1 MVDQV
6 NTEKKIEIP
15 ETLPLLPVRDIVI
28 FPYMVVPLSVGRQK
42 SIKSLDEAMAKGRL
56 IVLATQKQAAQ
67 EDPQIADIYDVGT
80 VAEILQLLK
89 MGDGTIKL
97 FVEGI
102 ARVKVEQYLPNNEFF
117 SVKIRKIISPT
128 AKTPEM
134 EALMRNVIS
143 QFEQYVKLNRRLPI
157 EMAMSVNN
165 LENPDAL
172 VDAICAH
179 LNIKIK
185 DKQDLLSIDGPM
197 ARLERLMVVLNSEN
211 EILGIERKIQGRVRQ
226 QIEKSQKEYYLS
238 EQMKAIQ
245 KELKQKDEYSKEL
258 DDLYKKLKDAKMPK
272 EAEEKARE
280 ELKRLEKM
288 MPYSPEATVVR
299 TYLDWL
305 VSIPWSTKTKD
316 NINIDHAEKIMNN
329 EHYGLEKAKERILEY
344 LAVCKL
350 SGKIK
355 GPILCF
361 VGPPGTGKTSLGR
374 SIAHAMERNFVR
386 FSLGGVRDEAEIR
399 GHRRT
404 YIGSLPGRIIQS
416 MRKAK
421 SKNPVFLLDEV
432 DKIGLDFRGDPA
444 SALLE
449 VLDPEQN
456 NTFNDHYLEVDFDLS
471 DVLFI
476 TTANTL
482 YSIPPA
488 LLDRMEIINFPG
500 YTTEEKVQIA
510 NRFIIPKQLKENGL
524 KEKSFTYNDETIK
537 TLITEY
543 TREAGVRNL
552 EREIASLCR
561 KVAKKIVKEK
571 VKKTLDIKKDN
582 VHKYLGIPKYHPDR
596 LEENEVGVATG
607 LAWTE
612 VGGDTLAIEVSLMK
626 GKGKMTLTGKLGEV
640 MQESAHAA
648 LSFIRANAKKYKLKE
663 DFMKDKEIHVHVPEG
678 AIPKDGPSA
687 GITLATAILS
697 ALTNK
702 PVKKS
707 VAMTGEI
714 TLRGHVLPIG
724 GLKEKVL
731 AAYRIGIKTVIMPE
745 DNKKDMEE
753 IPDYVQKKIK
763 FITVKH
769 IDEVFKEA
777 IVGSKS

>member
-1 MVDQV
+1 
-6 NTEKKIEIP
+6 
-15 ETLPLLPVRDIVI
+15 
-28 FPYMVVPLSVGRQK
+28 
-42 SIKSLDEAMAKGRL
+42 
-56 IVLATQKQAAQ
+56 
-67 EDPQIADIYDVGT
+67 
-80 VAEILQLLK
+80 
-89 MGDGTIKL
+89 
-97 FVEGI
+97 
-102 ARVKVEQYLPNNEFF
+102 
-117 SVKIRKIISPT
+117 
-128 AKTPEM
+128 
-134 EALMRNVIS
+134 
-143 QFEQYVKLNRRLPI
+143 
-157 EMAMSVNN
+157 
-165 LENPDAL
+165 
-172 VDAICAH
+172 
-179 LNIKIK
+179 
-185 DKQDLLSIDGPM
+185 
-197 ARLERLMVVLNSEN
+197 
-211 EILGIERKIQGRVRQ
+211 
-226 QIEKSQKEYYLS
+226 
-238 EQMKAIQ
+238 
-245 KELKQKDEYSKEL
+245 
-258 DDLYKKLKDAKMPK
+258 
-272 EAEEKARE
+272 
-280 ELKRLEKM
+280 
-288 MPYSPEATVVR
+288 
-299 TYLDWL
+299 
-305 VSIPWSTKTKD
+305 
-316 NINIDHAEKIMNN
+316 
-329 EHYGLEKAKERILEY
+329 
-344 LAVCKL
+344 
-350 SGKIK
+350 
-355 GPILCF
+355 
-361 VGPPGTGKTSLGR
+361 
-374 SIAHAMERNFVR
+374 MERNFVR

-456 NTFNDHYLEVDFDLS
+456 NTFNDHYLELDFDLS

-488 LLDRMEIINFPG
+488 LLDRMEVINFPG
-500 YTTEEKVQIA
+500 YTTEEKIQIA

-524 KEKSFTYNDETIK
+524 KEKSFTYNDDTIK
-537 TLITEY
+537 SMITEY

-582 VHKYLGIPKYHPDR
+582 IHKYLGIPKYHPDR
-596 LEENEVGVATG
+596 LEANEVGVATG

-612 VGGDTLAIEVSLMK
+612 VGGDTLAIEVSIMK

-731 AAYRIGIKTVIMPE
+731 AAYRIGIKTVIIPE

-769 IDEVFKEA
+769 IDQVFKEVFA
-777 IVGSKS
+777 K

>member
-1 MVDQV
+1 MADIHS
-6 NTEKKIEIP
+6 EKKIEIP
-15 ETLPLLPVRDIVI
+15 QKLPLLPVRDVVV
-28 FPYMVVPLSVGRQK
+28 FPYMVIPLSVGRQK
-42 SIKSLDEAMAKGRL
+42 SIKALDEAMAKGRL
-56 IVLATQKQAAQ
+56 IVLAAQKQAAM
-67 EDPQIADIYDVGT
+67 EEPQMSDIYEVGT
-80 VAEILQLLK
+80 VCEILQMLK

-97 FVEGI
+97 FVEGV
-102 ARVKVEQYLPNNEFF
+102 ARVKIEEYLPNQEYFE
-117 SVKIRKIISPT
+117 VRVQRIIST
-128 AKTPEM
+128 YQSAPEL
-134 EALMRNVIS
+134 EALMRNVVT

-157 EMAMSVNN
+157 EMVLSVNN
-165 LENPDAL
+165 IENPDVLA
-172 VDAICAH
+172 DTISAH
-179 LNIKIK
+179 LSIKIK
-185 DKQDLLSIDGPM
+185 DKQEMLALTEP
-197 ARLERLMVVLNSEN
+197 LERLNRLLLILNSEN

-245 KELKQKDEYSKEL
+245 KELKQKDEYGKEL
-258 DDLYKKLKDAKMPK
+258 DELARKIKEAKMTK

-280 ELKRLEKM
+280 ELTRLEKM

-305 VSIPWSTKTKD
+305 VNLPWAIKTAD
-316 NINIDHAEKIMNN
+316 NMNLAHAEGILNA
-329 EHYGLEKAKERILEY
+329 EHFGLEKAKERISEY
-344 LAVCKL
+344 LAVCQL

-374 SIAHAMERNFVR
+374 SIAHAMGRKFIR
-386 FSLGGVRDEAEIR
+386 ISLGGVRDEAEIR

-421 SKNPVFLLDEV
+421 SRNPVFLLDEV
-432 DKIGLDFRGDPA
+432 DKIGVDFRGDPA
-444 SALLE
+444 AALLE

-456 NTFNDHYLEVDFDLS
+456 HTFNDHYLEIDFDLS

-482 YSIPPA
+482 YSIPSA
-488 LLDRMEIINFPG
+488 LLDRMEVINFPG
-500 YTTEEKVQIA
+500 YTTEEKIQIA
-510 NRFIIPKQLKENGL
+510 NQFIVPKQLKENGL
-524 KEKSFTYNDETIK
+524 KKDSFTLDDDMLKAVI
-537 TLITEY
+537 LEY

-552 EREIASLCR
+552 EREIAGLCR

-571 VKKTLDIKKDN
+571 IKKVTDIHKAN
-582 VHKYLGIPKYHPDR
+582 IHKYLGIPKFHPEY
-596 LEENEVGVATG
+596 LGENEVGAATG

-612 VGGDTLAIEVSLMK
+612 VGGDVLSIEVLVMK
-626 GKGKMTLTGKLGEV
+626 GKGKFTLTGKLGDV
-640 MQESAHAA
+640 MQESAQAA
-648 LSFIRANAKKYKLKE
+648 LGYIRANAHTFKIPT
-663 DFMKDKEIHVHVPEG
+663 DFMKDKEIHIHVPEG

-687 GITLATAILS
+687 GITMATAVLS

-702 PVKKS
+702 PVKKN

-714 TLRGHVLPIG
+714 TLLGHVLPIG

-731 AAYRIGIKTVIMPE
+731 AAYRTGIKTVIIPK

-753 IPDYVQKKIK
+753 IPPYVQKKIK
-763 FITVKH
+763 FVLVKH
-769 IDEVFKEA
+769 ISEVFAEA
-777 IVGSKS
+777 IVGLKK

>member
-1 MVDQV
+1 MA
-6 NTEKKIEIP
+6 EIGAKKDIEIP
-15 ETLPLLPVRDIVI
+15 EILPLLPVRDIVV

-42 SIKSLDEAMAKGRL
+42 SIKALDEAMAKGRL
-56 IVLATQKQAAQ
+56 ILLATQKQAAL
-67 EDPQIADIYDVGT
+67 EEPQINDIFEMGT
-80 VAEILQLLK
+80 VAEILQLMK

-102 ARVKVEQYLPNNEFF
+102 ARAKVAQYLTNPEYFE
-117 SVKIRKIISPT
+117 VKIEKIIPSKT
-128 AKTPEM
+128 KTPEM
-134 EALMRNVIS
+134 EALMRNIVN
-143 QFEQYVKLNRRLPI
+143 QFDQYVKLNKRLPI
-157 EMAMSVNN
+157 EISMSVNAIEDPN
-165 LENPDAL
+165 ML
-172 VDAICAH
+172 VDIMCAH
-179 LNIKIK
+179 LNVKIK
-185 DKQDLLSIDGPM
+185 EKQELLTLTETMP
-197 ARLERLMVVLNSEN
+197 RLEKLLMILNSEN

-226 QIEKSQKEYYLS
+226 QIEKTQKEYYLS
-238 EQMKAIQ
+238 EQLKAIQ
-245 KELKQKDEYSKEL
+245 KELKQKDEYAKEL
-258 DDLYKKLKDAKMPK
+258 DELIKKIKEAKMSK

-280 ELKRLEKM
+280 EFDRLEKM
-288 MPYSPEATVVR
+288 MPFSPEATVVR

-305 VSIPWSTKTKD
+305 VSLPWSIKTKD
-316 NINIDHAEKIMNN
+316 NMDINHAEKIMNN
-329 EHYGLEKAKERILEY
+329 EHYGLEKAKDRITEY

-350 SGKIK
+350 AGKIK

-361 VGPPGTGKTSLGR
+361 AGPPGTGKTSLGR
-374 SIAHAMERNFVR
+374 SIAHAMGRKFIR
-386 FSLGGVRDEAEIR
+386 ISLGGVRDEAEIR

-416 MRKAK
+416 IRKSK

-444 SALLE
+444 AALLE

-456 NTFNDHYLEVDFDLS
+456 HTFNDHYLEVDFDLS

-476 TTANTL
+476 TTANSL

-488 LLDRMEIINFPG
+488 LLDRMEVINFPG
-500 YTTEEKVQIA
+500 YTTEEKIMIA
-510 NRFIIPKQLKENGL
+510 NQFITPKQIKENGL
-524 KEKSFTYNDETIK
+524 KEKSFKLNDETIRA
-537 TLITEY
+537 IIMEY

-561 KVAKKIVKEK
+561 KVAKKIVKDK
-571 VKKTLDIKKDN
+571 VSKTLDITKEN
-582 VHKYLGIPKYHPDR
+582 IHKYLGIPKFHPDY

-612 VGGDTLAIEVSLMK
+612 VGGDTLAIEVSIMK
-626 GKGKMTLTGKLGEV
+626 GKGKLTLTGKLGEV
-640 MQESAHAA
+640 MQESAQAA
-648 LSFIRANAKKYKLKE
+648 LSYIRSNAKKFKLKE
-663 DFMKDKEIHVHVPEG
+663 DFLKDKEIHVHVPEG

-687 GITLATAILS
+687 GITMATAILS

-702 PVKKS
+702 PVKKN

-731 AAYRIGIKTVIMPE
+731 AAYRSGIKTVLIPH
-745 DNKKDMEE
+745 DNKKDLEE
-753 IPDYVQKKIK
+753 IPAYVQKKIK
-763 FITVKH
+763 FVTVKH
-769 IDEVFKEA
+769 IDAVFKEA
-777 IVGSKS
+777 IIN